1 MHVLSI
7 GKTQRNNLEK
17 QRHIRI
23 HLACFFYAS
32 SFNTSYKQRE
42 KIMTEEGI
50 SNYNLTY
57 I

>member
-23 HLACFFYAS
+23 HLACVFYAS

-42 KIMTEEGI
+42 KIMTEEGK
-50 SNYNLTY
+50 
-57 I
+57 